1 MGDPFPALGFSRT
14 SYASTPSFTGL
25 LATPPWRPWASS
37 TLPRLILGERATA
50 LLEVCLMVLLV
61 AFAAWLFEAYLSWFA
76 LRAWC
81 FKALWVPMILLAIV
95 LPKRDFGAYGFS
107 PENPRFT
114 LKWSLVFVAV
124 FILPAAASIAL
135 SEALGAARQAELSP
149 LGIVSETVFLMIFV
163 GLIEE
168 AYFRGY
174 AQSRLNE
181 VFEKRWRRLVFKAWK
196 VNYGVSLPLTSVIF
210 ALLHVVNYWNPITS
224 RWEPTWW
231 MPVHILGCFAFGCV
245 AGALREA
252 SGDVYVPASL
262 HGGAMT
268 AYTFLSIYAN
278 ELALNVGLF
287 ISWFFFFLSL
297 ARFFQ
302 EAERLKRPAASPGP
316 SAITRWY

>member
-1 MGDPFPALGFSRT
+1 
-14 SYASTPSFTGL
+14 
-25 LATPPWRPWASS
+25 
-37 TLPRLILGERATA
+37 
-50 LLEVCLMVLLV
+50 MVLLV

-76 LRAWC
+76 LWARC

-135 SEALGAARQAELSP
+135 SAALGAARQAELSP

-210 ALLHVVNYWNPITS
+210 ALLHVVNY
-224 RWEPTWW
+224 
-231 MPVHILGCFAFGCV
+231 
-245 AGALREA
+245 
-252 SGDVYVPASL
+252 
-262 HGGAMT
+262 
-268 AYTFLSIYAN
+268 
-278 ELALNVGLF
+278 
-287 ISWFFFFLSL
+287 
-297 ARFFQ
+297 
-302 EAERLKRPAASPGP
+302 
-316 SAITRWY
+316 